1 MGSITRGLSNNITTG
16 GVILPAGITNASVA
30 DVTSFANAA
39 NPANLVLIS
48 TQTASASASISF
60 TSGLN
65 STYDEY
71 LITFINIHPS
81 ADSAFKFNFSTDGG
95 ANYNVTKTS
104 TMFRAYHFETD
115 IGETLQYLTAEDLA
129 QSTSD
134 DFLNASYGSESDHS
148 LSGYL
153 QIFAP
158 SSTTYVKHYIA
169 RVNGVENSGANDLTV
184 DYYKAGYCNTTS
196 AINAVKFLN
205 STGNIDDGIFK
216 LYGVKKS

>member
-1 MGSITRGLSNNITTG
+1 MPLK
-16 GVILPAGITNASVA
+16 
-30 DVTSFANAA
+30 FANNQSLTATTA
-39 NPANLVLIS
+39 LPSAVPTDNLILIS
-48 TQTASASASISF
+48 TQTASNSSSISF
-60 TSGLN
+60 TTGLD

-95 ANYNVTKTS
+95 ATYAVTKTS

-115 IGETLQYLTAEDLA
+115 IGTALQYLTAEDLA

-134 DFLNASYGSESDHS
+134 DFLHASYGSESDHS

-169 RVNGVENSGANDLTV
+169 RVNGVENSGSNDLTV